1 MTNLVVKR
9 NGTTQA
15 FDEAKIARAIEW
27 ATDGL
32 NVSPQAVKDGVIMLV
47 RPNIPTAEIQQ
58 ALVLAA
64 AKLIKRNCPDASY
77 VAARLSLL
85 DLYSRANRE
94 LGYDTFGYTTL
105 GKYIERG
112 VNDKVLSPE
121 LLKYF
126 DIEKLN
132 EVIKPERDLYFE
144 YLGITILADRYL
156 IRSRLNAGAKESGEI
171 IELPQHF
178 LMRVSMGLAL
188 GEKIPDRTA
197 RAIEFYELFS
207 SHDYLAST
215 PTLFNSGTNH
225 QQLSS
230 CYLNTVADALSSEEE
245 NDQEMRYASI
255 YGTIDECARL
265 SKYAGGIGT
274 DWTRVRSAGDIIHG
288 TQGKSSGTVPY
299 LKVYNDT
306 AVAVNQG
313 GKRKGSFAPYLELW
327 HPDIWQFCELK
338 KNSGDERYRAHDI
351 FPAAWTSDLFMER
364 VINDPDGMWSFFSP
378 SEYPELHEL
387 YGEEFKVRYEQLEA
401 EGKFRSQM
409 EVKKLWKK
417 VLTSLFETG
426 HPWMTFKDACNL
438 RSPQRHAGVIHSSNL
453 CTEITLNTSDT
464 ETAVCNLGSINL
476 SQVRNPEHLRK
487 IIRTAVRMLDN
498 VIDINFYPSRR
509 AMRSNLKHRPI
520 GLGVMGLGEYL
531 IKRGIA
537 FDSEEALQEQDELF
551 EMISYYAIEASSDL
565 AAERGTYPSFR
576 GSDWSKGIMPIDTY
590 RDLLESRPKHEWQTP
605 GEERLNWDALRL
617 KVAKQGMRNS
627 NVMAI
632 APTATIS
639 NILGTTPCIEP
650 PYELECVKANLSGPF
665 DWIDPSLRHT
675 EHAHLVKAA
684 FDIDQTWILRA
695 AAVRQ
700 KWIDQSQSVNI
711 FAKLGT
717 KGKDLSNWYKL
728 AWILGLKTTYYLR
741 NQSEEA
747 AKKVKSQP
755 VAVTTPNVNADV
767 MEQEIGM
774 CSIDNPDCESCQ

>member
-1 MTNLVVKR
+1 MTNMVVKR
-9 NGTTQA
+9 NGTTQP
-15 FDEAKIARAIEW
+15 FDETKIDRAILW
-27 ATDGL
+27 ATNGL
-32 NVSPQAVKDGVIMLV
+32 DVNPQEVKDGVIMLV

-58 ALVLAA
+58 ALVLAST
-64 AKLIKRNCPDASY
+64 KLISRSKPDASK

-85 DLYSRANRE
+85 DLYSKVNRE
-94 LGYDTFGYTTL
+94 LGNIDDYDYPSL
-105 GKYIERG
+105 RSYIERG
-112 VNDKVLSPE
+112 VSDKVLSPA
-121 LLKYF
+121 LLDF
-126 DIEKLN
+126 DLEALD
-132 EVIKPERDLYFE
+132 EVIVPQNDLLFE

-156 IRSRLNAGAKESGEI
+156 IRSRLNAGVKESGEV

-178 LMRVSMGLAL
+178 FMRVAMGLAL
-188 GEKIPDRTA
+188 GEGVKCTQC
-197 RAIEFYELFS
+197 AIEFYRLFS

-215 PTLFNSGTNH
+215 PTLFNSATLH

-230 CYLNTVADALSSEEE
+230 CYLNTVADSLSSEEE
-245 NDQEMRYASI
+245 ETQDNRYASI

-274 DWTRVRSAGDIIHG
+274 DWTRVRSAGDVING

-313 GKRKGSFAPYLELW
+313 GKRKGSFCPYLELW

-351 FPAAWTSDLFMER
+351 FPAAWACDLFMER
-364 VINDPDGMWSFFSP
+364 VINDIDGVWSFFSP
-378 SEYPELHEL
+378 QEYPELHEL
-387 YGEEFKVRYEQLEA
+387 YGDDFKKRYEELEA
-401 EGKFRSQM
+401 LGAYRGQM
-409 EVKKLWKK
+409 PVKKLWKK

-476 SQVRNPEHLRK
+476 SHVTTPEKLRET
-487 IIRTAVRMLDN
+487 IRTAIRMLDN
-498 VIDINFYPSRR
+498 VIDINFYPSAR
-509 AMRSNLKHRPI
+509 AKASNLRHRPI
-520 GLGVMGLGEYL
+520 GLGVMGLAEYL

-537 FDSEEALQEQDELF
+537 FDSEEALVEQDKLF

-565 AAERGTYPSFR
+565 AAERGEYESFD
-576 GSDWSKGIMPIDTY
+576 GSDWSKGILPIDTY
-590 RDLLESRPKHEWQTP
+590 RELLTHRPEHEWQTAV
-605 GEERLNWDALRL
+605 EERLDWEALRA
-617 KVAKQGMRNS
+617 KVVKQGMRNS

-650 PYELECVKANLSGPF
+650 PYELECVKSNLSGPF
-665 DWIDPSLRHT
+665 TWVDPSLRHT
-675 EHAHLVKAA
+675 QYAHLTKAA
-684 FDIDQTWILRA
+684 FSIDQTWIIRA

-700 KWIDQSQSVNI
+700 KWIDQSQSINL

-717 KGKDLSNWYKL
+717 KGKDLSFWYKL

-741 NQSEEA
+741 NESELA
-747 AKKVKSQP
+747 AKAVKSKP
-755 VAVTTPNVNADV
+755 VAVTSPKGDV
-767 MEQEIGM
+767 MEQDLNM

>member
-9 NGTTQA
+9 NGITQL
-15 FDEAKIARAIEW
+15 FDEAKIERAINW
-27 ATDGL
+27 AVKGL
-32 NVSPQAVKDGVIMLV
+32 DVSASAVKDGVVMLV
-47 RPNIPTAEIQQ
+47 RPNIPTSEIQL

-64 AKLIKRNCPDASY
+64 AKLIKRNCPDASK
-77 VAARLSLL
+77 VAARLALL
-85 DLYSRANRE
+85 DLYSKVNRG
-94 LGYDTFGYTTL
+94 LDNDGYDYPTL
-105 GKYIERG
+105 RTYIERG
-112 VNDKVLSPE
+112 VSDEVLSSD
-121 LLKYF
+121 LLKHF
-126 DIEKLN
+126 DLEALN
-132 EVIKPERDLYFE
+132 DVICPENDLLFE
-144 YLGITILADRYL
+144 YLGLTILTDRYL
-156 IRSRLNAGAKESGEI
+156 IRSRLRSGAKESGQL

-178 LMRVSMGLAL
+178 FMRVAMGLAL
-188 GEKIPDRTA
+188 GENVADRTA
-197 RAIEFYELFS
+197 RAIEFYLQFS

-230 CYLNTVADALSSEEE
+230 CYLNTVADSLSSDEDESDAY
-245 NDQEMRYASI
+245 NRYASI

-327 HPDIWQFCELK
+327 HPDIWAFCELK
-338 KNSGDERYRAHDI
+338 KNSGDERVRAHDI
-351 FPAAWTSDLFMER
+351 FPAAWTCDLFMER
-364 VINDPDGMWSFFSP
+364 VTNDMEGLWSFFSP
-378 SEYPELHEL
+378 HEYPELHEL
-387 YGEEFKVRYEQLEA
+387 YGDEFKARYEELETA
-401 EGKFRSQM
+401 GKFRSQM
-409 EVKKLWKK
+409 PVKQLWKK
-417 VLTSLFETG
+417 ILTSLFETG

-438 RSPQRHAGVIHSSNL
+438 RSPQRHAGVVHSSNL

-464 ETAVCNLGSINL
+464 ETAVCNLGSVNL
-476 SQVRNPEHLRK
+476 SQVKSDEHLRQV
-487 IIRTAVRMLDN
+487 IRTGVRMLDN
-498 VIDINFYPSRR
+498 VIDINFYPSAR
-509 AMRSNLKHRPI
+509 AKNSNLRHRPV
-520 GLGVMGLGEYL
+520 GLGVMGLAEYL
-531 IKRGIA
+531 IQRGIA
-537 FDSEEALQEQDELF
+537 FDTEEALLEQDILF
-551 EMISYYAIEASSDL
+551 EKISYYAIEASSDL
-565 AAERGTYPSFR
+565 AAERGSYPSFE

-590 RDLLESRPKHEWQTP
+590 QDLIARRPKHEWQTKA
-605 GEERLNWDALRL
+605 EERLNWDVLRA
-617 KVAKQGMRNS
+617 KVKSQGMRNS

-650 PYELECVKANLSGPF
+650 PYELQCVKSNLSGSF
-665 DWIDPSLRHT
+665 DWIDPSLRYE
-675 EHAHLVKAA
+675 EHAHLVKSAYE
-684 FDIDQTWILRA
+684 IDQTWVLRA

-717 KGKDLSNWYKL
+717 KGKDLSSWYKF

-747 AKKVKSQP
+747 AKAVKSKP
-755 VAVTTPNVNADV
+755 VAVISPKGDV

>member
-1 MTNLVVKR
+1 MTYMVVKR
-9 NGTTQA
+9 DGSTQP
-15 FDEAKIARAIEW
+15 FDDAKIERAILW
-27 ATDGL
+27 ACKDL
-32 NVSPQAVKDGVIMLV
+32 NVDPQAVKDGVIMLV

-58 ALVLAA
+58 SLVLSA
-64 AKLIKRNCPDASY
+64 AKLIKRDCMDATK
-77 VAARLSLL
+77 VAARLALL
-85 DLYSRANRE
+85 DLYSKVNRE
-94 LGYDTFGYTTL
+94 LGNDGYDYPALRTYLERAVHDKLLNPALLEDFDL
-105 GKYIERG
+105 EALEEVIEPE
-112 VNDKVLSPE
+112 NDKL
-121 LLKYF
+121 
-126 DIEKLN
+126 
-132 EVIKPERDLYFE
+132 FE
-144 YLGITILADRYL
+144 YLGITILTDRYL
-156 IRSRLNAGAKESGEI
+156 IRSRLHAGVKESGEV

-188 GEKIPDRTA
+188 GEGKGANCTK
-197 RAIEFYELFS
+197 RAIEFYKLFS

-215 PTLFNSGTNH
+215 PTLFNSGTLH
-225 QQLSS
+225 SQLSS
-230 CYLNTVADALSSEEE
+230 CYLNTVADTLTTDDEA
-245 NDQEMRYASI
+245 NRYASI
-255 YGTIDECARL
+255 YGTLEECARL

-274 DWTRVRSAGDIIHG
+274 DWTRVRSSGDVIQG

-338 KNSGDERYRAHDI
+338 KNSGDERVRAHDI
-351 FPAAWTSDLFMER
+351 FPAAWTCDLFMER
-364 VINDPDGMWSFFSP
+364 VINDIDGMWSFFSP
-378 SEYPELHEL
+378 NEYPELHEL
-387 YGEEFKVRYEQLEA
+387 YGDEFKVRYEELEA
-401 EGKFRSQM
+401 AGAYRSQM
-409 EVKKLWKK
+409 PVKQLWKK
-417 VLTSLFETG
+417 ILTSLFETG

-453 CTEITLNTSDT
+453 CTEITLNTSDD

-476 SQVRNPEHLRK
+476 SHVRSPAHLRRT
-487 IIRTAVRMLDN
+487 IRTAIRMLDN
-498 VIDINFYPSRR
+498 VIDINFYPSAR
-509 AMRSNLKHRPI
+509 AKNSNLRHRPI

-531 IKRGIA
+531 IKNGIA
-537 FDSEEALQEQDELF
+537 FDSEEALEEQDFLF
-551 EMISYYAIEASSDL
+551 ELISYYAIEASSDL
-565 AAERGTYPSFR
+565 AAERGAYPSFE

-590 RDLLESRPKHEWQTP
+590 RDLIARRPKHEWQANTKTT
-605 GEERLNWDALRL
+605 LDWDALRE
-617 KVAKQGMRNS
+617 KVKTQGMRNS

-650 PYELECVKANLSGPF
+650 PYELECVKSNLSGPF
-665 DWIDPSLRHT
+665 DWIDPSLRYE

-684 FDIDQTWILRA
+684 FEIDQTWVLRA

-747 AKKVKSQP
+747 AKAVKSKP
-755 VAVTTPNVNADV
+755 VAVTSPKGDV
-767 MEQEIGM
+767 MEQELNM
-774 CSIDNPDCESCQ
+774 CSIDSPDCEACQ

>member
-1 MTNLVVKR
+1 MTTLVVKR
-9 NGTTQA
+9 NGTTQP
-15 FDEAKIARAIEW
+15 FDESKITKAIDW
-27 ATDGL
+27 ATAELD
-32 NVSPQAVKDGVIMLV
+32 VDPKAVKDGVIMLV

-58 ALVLAA
+58 ALVLSA
-64 AKLIKRNCPDASY
+64 AKLIKRECPDASK

-85 DLYSRANRE
+85 DLYSKANRE
-94 LGYDTFGYTTL
+94 LGNDDYDYPVLRT
-105 GKYIERG
+105 YIERG
-112 VNDKVLSPE
+112 VRDKVLSPA
-121 LLKYF
+121 LLEHF
-126 DIEKLN
+126 DIEALD
-132 EVIKPERDLYFE
+132 EVIEPQNDLLFE

-156 IRSRLNAGAKESGEI
+156 IRSRLHAGVKESGEI

-188 GEKIPDRTA
+188 GEKVEDRTA
-197 RAIEFYELFS
+197 RAIEFYKQFS

-230 CYLNTVADALSSEEE
+230 CYLNTVADTLTTDDEE
-245 NDQEMRYASI
+245 NRYASI
-255 YGTIDECARL
+255 YGTLEECARL

-274 DWTRVRSAGDIIHG
+274 DWSRVRSSGDIING

-327 HPDIWQFCELK
+327 HPDIWSFCELK
-338 KNSGDERYRAHDI
+338 KNSGDERSRAHDI
-351 FPAAWTSDLFMER
+351 FPAAWTCDLFMER
-364 VINDPDGMWSFFSP
+364 VINNPEGPWSFFSP

-387 YGEEFKVRYEQLEA
+387 YGAEFKARYEELEA
-401 EGKFRSQM
+401 AGKFRSQM
-409 EVKKLWKK
+409 PVKQLWKK

-438 RSPQRHAGVIHSSNL
+438 RSPQRHVGVVHSSNL

-476 SQVRNPEHLRK
+476 SHTKDDSHLRK
-487 IIRTAVRMLDN
+487 TIRTAVRMLDN
-498 VIDINFYPSRR
+498 VIDINFYPSAR
-509 AMRSNLKHRPI
+509 AKNSNLRHRPI
-520 GLGVMGLGEYL
+520 GLGVMGLAEYL
-531 IKRGIA
+531 IQRGIA
-537 FDSEEALQEQDELF
+537 FDTEEALVAQDELF
-551 EMISYYAIEASSDL
+551 EKISYYAIEASSDL
-565 AAERGTYPSFR
+565 AAERGAYHSFK
-576 GSDWSKGIMPIDTY
+576 GSDWSKGILPIDTY
-590 RDLLESRPKHEWQTP
+590 RELLKHRPVHEWQASDET
-605 GEERLNWDALRL
+605 RLDWDTLRT
-617 KVAKQGMRNS
+617 KVMTQGMRNS

-650 PYELECVKANLSGPF
+650 PYELECVKSNLSGPF
-665 DWIDPSLRHT
+665 SWVDPSLRYS

-684 FDIDQTWILRA
+684 FDIDQTWVLRG

-717 KGKDLSNWYKL
+717 RGKDLSNWYKL
-728 AWILGLKTTYYLR
+728 AWILCLKTTYYLR

-747 AKKVKSQP
+747 AKAVKSKP
-755 VAVTTPNVNADV
+755 VAVTSPDTNSSDI
-767 MEQEIGM
+767 MEQELNM
-774 CSIDNPDCESCQ
+774 CSIENPDCQSCQ